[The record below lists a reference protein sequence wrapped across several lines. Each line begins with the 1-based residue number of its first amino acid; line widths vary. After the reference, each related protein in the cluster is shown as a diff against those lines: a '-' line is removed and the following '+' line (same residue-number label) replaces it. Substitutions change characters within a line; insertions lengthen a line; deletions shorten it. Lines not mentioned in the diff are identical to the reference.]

1 MEEEMWHQ
9 RSWNSWLKAGDK
21 NTTFFHTKASNRFQR
36 NSIDRVL
43 VGDNIWQQDE
53 EQIGRIF
60 IEYYEQLF
68 TSSQPQLEVEL
79 LEAIH
84 TKVTDRMNASLLR
97 SFNAHEVEKALWQMH
112 PLKAPGPDDMPPL
125 FYQHF
130 WPTIK
135 SIVINTALDFLNHGT
150 TPPHFHDT
158 HIALIPK
165 TKNLE
170 RVTDYRPISLCNVA
184 YK

>member
-1 MEEEMWHQ
+1 MNMEEEMWHQ
-9 RSWNSWLKAGDK
+9 RSRNSWLKAGDK

-43 VGDNIWQQDE
+43 VGDNIWKQDK

-97 SFNAHEVEKALWQMH
+97 SFNAHEVEKAL
-112 PLKAPGPDDMPPL
+112 
-125 FYQHF
+125 
-130 WPTIK
+130 
-135 SIVINTALDFLNHGT
+135 
-150 TPPHFHDT
+150 
-158 HIALIPK
+158 
-165 TKNLE
+165 
-170 RVTDYRPISLCNVA
+170 
-184 YK
+184 